1 MTKRIRKPPVSAE
14 KVRDWLKRY
23 EELGESPPHIAKSD
37 GYDVRTVRKQLD
49 RIRQEREFREAKQMV
64 LRQALERHYADICT
78 FAEKLR
84 DVFVVSTPDRIR
96 MSYVPKMDP
105 MWQALREHLP
115 RSPMWQDINTWER
128 VTEEFKSS
136 FEAIK
141 SRTRREA
148 EAETGLRFISAPG
161 EIGLIEGL
169 PETIA
174 FHVMSLARGDRG
186 IDILE
191 FSRMK
196 RDAGILL
203 KWGAFEVANV
213 PENTLEKIEKACH
226 ALKERALTWE
236 ESQSLFKQ
244 VQDLVKVRDDLTEEL
259 TGIILRRVV
268 GGRCRYCPY

>member
-1 MTKRIRKPPVSAE
+1 MVKRTRKPPVPAE

-23 EELGESPPHIAKSD
+23 EELGESPPQIAKSD

-49 RIRQEREFREAKQMV
+49 RIRQERELREAKQMV
-64 LRQALERHYADICT
+64 FRQALERHYADICA

-84 DVFVVSTPDRIR
+84 ALFMVDTP
-96 MSYVPKMDP
+96 SKLLSLPKTDP
-105 MWQALREHLP
+105 MWRALREHLP
-115 RSPMWQDINTWER
+115 RSPMWRQISTWER

-136 FEAIK
+136 CEAVK
-141 SRTRREA
+141 DRAVREA
-148 EAETGLRFISAPG
+148 ETETGLRLISTPG
-161 EIGLIEGL
+161 EIGLIGGL
-169 PETIA
+169 PEAIL
-174 FHVMSLARGDRG
+174 FHVMSSARGEKG
-186 IDILE
+186 ADILE

-196 RDAGILL
+196 TDAGIRLQ
-203 KWGAFEVANV
+203 WGAFAVANV
-213 PENTLEKIEKACH
+213 PENALEKVEKACL

-268 GGRCRYCPY
+268 EGRCRYCPY